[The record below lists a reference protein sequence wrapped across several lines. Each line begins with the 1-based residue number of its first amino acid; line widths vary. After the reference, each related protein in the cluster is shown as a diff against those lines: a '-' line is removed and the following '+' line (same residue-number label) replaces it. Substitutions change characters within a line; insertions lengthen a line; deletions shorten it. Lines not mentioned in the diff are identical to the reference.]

1 MEPTT
6 SEVTRVVVGLGTC
19 GIAAGA
25 GKIQDI
31 IRTGIDEAGATV
43 QMGITSCMGN
53 CHAEPVVEVY
63 DSAGNHFFYGNVNAG
78 KAKNIVK
85 KHIVGGDPVTKWMFD
100 PTDPED
106 DEGAFY
112 LKQEQIVLRNCGK
125 IDPENIEDYLANQ
138 GYDGLKKAIEMGAEW
153 TIDEVKASGIRG
165 RGGAGFP
172 TGLKWSFA
180 RGSKSDK
187 KYVICN
193 ADEGDPGAFMD
204 RSTIEGDPHSVLEGM
219 AICGVAIGA
228 SHAYVYCRAEY
239 PLAVARLNKA
249 IDQATER
256 NLLGDNI
263 LGTGF
268 DFHIRVKEG
277 AGAFV
282 CGEETALMA
291 SIEGQRGMP
300 RFRPPFPA
308 VKGLFGYPT
317 NINNVET
324 LANIPWIINE
334 GGAAFAAKGTEKSKG
349 SKVFALA
356 GRVKRGGLV
365 EVPMGLT
372 LREVIYDV
380 GGGSDTGRK
389 IKAVQM
395 GGPSGGCVP
404 ESLFDT
410 RIDYE
415 EVTKTGAIMG
425 SGGCVVMDETSCMVD
440 IAKFFLDFTQMESC
454 GKCTFCRIGTK
465 RMLEIL
471 EKITEGKA
479 QESDLDLLEELAD
492 RIKRTSLCGLG
503 QTAPNPVLTTLRY
516 FREEYLAH
524 IHDHKCWAGRC
535 RDLTTFEITDE
546 CTGCKACIKPCPTN
560 AITGEKKELHLIHQD
575 DCISCGVC
583 RDVCRFNAVAV
594 V

>member
-1 MEPTT
+1 MDPTT
-6 SEVTRVVVGLGTC
+6 SEVNRIIVGLGTC

-31 IRTGIDEAGATV
+31 IAGELEAAGATV
-43 QMGITSCMGN
+43 DIGFTSCMGN
-53 CHAEPVVEVY
+53 CHAEPIVEVY
-63 DSAGNHFFYGNVNAG
+63 DTAGNHFFYGNVSAG

-85 KHIVGGDPVTKWMFD
+85 KHVIGGEPVTKWMFD

-106 DEGAFY
+106 EGGKFF

-125 IDPENIEDYLANQ
+125 INPESIDDYQ
-138 GYDGLKKAIEMGAEW
+138 SVGGYDALRKAIEIGPEAV
-153 TIDEVKASGIRG
+153 IDEIKTSGLRG

-172 TGLKWSFA
+172 TGLKWTFA
-180 RGSKSDK
+180 RGSVSDK

-219 AICGVAIGA
+219 AVCGLAIGA

-239 PLAVARLNKA
+239 PLAVKRLNIA
-249 IDQATER
+249 IEQATAK
-256 NLLGDNI
+256 NLLGDDI
-263 LGTGF
+263 MGSGF
-268 DFHIRVKEG
+268 SFHIRVKEG

-291 SIEGQRGMP
+291 SIEGERGMP
-300 RFRPPFPA
+300 RIRPPFPA

-324 LANIPWIINE
+324 LANIPWIILN

-356 GRVKRGGLV
+356 GRIARGGLV
-365 EVPMGLT
+365 EVPMGMT
-372 LREVIYDV
+372 LREVVYDI
-380 GGGSDTGRK
+380 GGGSDTGRE

-404 ESLFDT
+404 TSLFET
-410 RIDYE
+410 RVDYD

-425 SGGCVVMDETSCMVD
+425 SGGMVVMDETSCMVD
-440 IAKFFLDFTQMESC
+440 IAKFFLDFTQKESC
-454 GKCTFCRIGTK
+454 GKCTFCRIGTN

-471 EKITEGKA
+471 TKITAGEA
-479 QESDLDLLEELAD
+479 EESDLDLLEELAY

-503 QTAPNPVLTTLRY
+503 QTAPNPVLTTLKY

-524 IHDHKCWAGRC
+524 IRDHKCWAGRC
-535 RDLTTFEITDE
+535 RELTTFEITDE
-546 CTGCKACIKPCPTN
+546 CTGCKACIKPCPTH
-560 AITGEKKELHLIHQD
+560 AITGEKKELHIIHQE

>member
-1 MEPTT
+1 MEPTL
-6 SEVTRVVVGLGTC
+6 SEVTKVIVGLGTC

-25 GKIQDI
+25 GKIRDLI
-31 IRTGIDEAGATV
+31 EEELKAVDATV
-43 QMGITSCMGN
+43 EMGITSCMGN
-53 CHAEPVVEVY
+53 CHAEPIIEVI
-63 DSAGNHFFYGNVNAG
+63 DSAGKSHYYGNLSVG

-85 KHIVGGDPVTKWMFD
+85 KHIIGGEPVTKWMFD

-106 DEGAFY
+106 AEGAFY

-125 IDPENIEDYLANQ
+125 IDPENIEDYLARD
-138 GYDGLKKAIEMGAEW
+138 GYKALEKSIKMGS
-153 TIDEVKASGIRG
+153 DEVIGEVKTSGIRG

-172 TGLKWSFA
+172 SGLKWGFA
-180 RGSKSDK
+180 KGSVSDK

-228 SHAYVYCRAEY
+228 EHAYVYCRAEY
-239 PLAVARLNKA
+239 PLAVKRLNIA
-249 IDQATER
+249 IEQATER

-263 LGTGF
+263 MGT
-268 DFHIRVKEG
+268 DFSFNIKVKEG

-291 SIEGQRGMP
+291 SIEGERGMP
-300 RFRPPFPA
+300 RLRPPFPA
-308 VKGLFGYPT
+308 VRGLFGYPT

-324 LANIPWIINE
+324 LANIPWIILN

-356 GRVKRGGLV
+356 GRIKRGGLV

-380 GGGSDTGRK
+380 GGGSDTGK
-389 IKAVQM
+389 EIKAVQM
-395 GGPSGGCVP
+395 GGPSGGCIP
-404 ESLFDT
+404 SSLFDT
-410 RIDYE
+410 LVDYDE
-415 EVTKTGAIMG
+415 LNKTGAIMG
-425 SGGCVVMDETSCMVD
+425 SGGMVVMDETSCMVD
-440 IAKFFLDFTQMESC
+440 IARFFLDFTQKESC
-454 GKCTFCRIGTK
+454 GKCTFCRIGSK

-471 EKITEGKA
+471 TKISVGEA
-479 QESDLDLLEELAD
+479 VEEDLDLLEELAD
-492 RIKRTSLCGLG
+492 RIKRTSLCALG
-503 QTAPNPVLTTLRY
+503 GTAPNPVLTTMKY
-516 FREEYLAH
+516 FREEYMAH
-524 IHDHKCWAGRC
+524 IRDHKCPAGRC
-535 RDLTTFEITDE
+535 RELTTFEITDE
-546 CTGCKACIKPCPTN
+546 CTGCKACIKPCPTK
-560 AITGEKKELHLIHQD
+560 AITGEKKELHIIHQD